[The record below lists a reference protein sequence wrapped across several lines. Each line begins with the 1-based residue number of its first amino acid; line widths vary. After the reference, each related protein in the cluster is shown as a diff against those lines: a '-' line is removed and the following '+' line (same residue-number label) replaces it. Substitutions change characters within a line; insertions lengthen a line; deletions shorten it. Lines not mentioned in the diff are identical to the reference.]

1 MLLNTMSKSHFIFGM
16 MILFGCS
23 EIVHGLG
30 DLWTKRKPFFFL
42 VLMRVYVTPIE
53 ERMRERR
60 IRLFSRM

>member
-1 MLLNTMSKSHFIFGM
+1 MVWVIYGQKGNI
-16 MILFGCS
+16 
-23 EIVHGLG
+23 
-30 DLWTKRKPFFFL
+30 FFL